1 MRREKDRSVEYTEDD
16 ITNNMGLVFTT
27 ARRMRHL
34 ERSGVMEFQDLI
46 SEGVL
51 GLIHSL
57 DRFDKSKGFR
67 FSSYAVRCI
76 SGYMLQ
82 GHRRLHME
90 QWKAMQSRYEVP
102 SQTFSMY
109 QPGYDEEVRQVVGCD
124 DRGMSAK
131 VMFNKVANRRFWAM
145 ILPQLTPRQRQ
156 VLTMLRDGLTQT
168 QIAPL
173 LGVSRQCISQTMQL
187 AIENAKRYLAQ
198 EEERNAA

>member
-1 MRREKDRSVEYTEDD
+1 MEYTEQD
-16 ITNNMGLVFTT
+16 ITDNMGLVFHT

-51 GLIHSL
+51 GLIHAL
-57 DRFDKSKGFR
+57 DRFEPKKGFR

-76 SGYMLQ
+76 SGYMLT

-90 QWKAMQSRYEVP
+90 QWKAKASRYEVP

-124 DRGMSAK
+124 DRGMSAR
-131 VMFNKVANRRFWAM
+131 VTFDKVANRRFWDK

-156 VLTMLRDGLTQT
+156 VLEMLRDGLTQT

-187 AIENAKRYLAQ
+187 GIENARKYLAQ
-198 EEERNAA
+198 EAERNAA